1 MSSKYDTLLYK
12 PDEQDRP
19 SIFSHCV
26 PWNPGAQ
33 LQLYPWTSSVQVP
46 LFLQGW
52 LLQVTFW
59 GYKITSRIFVNI
71 ILLNVLSDVTLML
84 KEWRKIVDPFWI
96 SHIFS
101 ILVSVLFNL
110 SIKKLHFSLFRFS
123 DFCWFVCFQVSE
135 TNILRCFW
143 LDRQNFTIFILLFKI
158 VLTQLSTSFSGPRR
172 LALAWISLFFLVVH
186 ASTSIFTTV
195 GYLAAL
201 TRSSNRQYVVKKL
214 FRTRIWMYFGIIT
227 KKCSASF
234 RARFKIS
241 EQKLIAVSMKM

>member
-52 LLQVTFW
+52 LSQVTFW

-84 KEWRKIVDPFWI
+84 KEWRKTVDPFWI

-201 TRSSNRQYVVKKL
+201 TRSSNRQYVVKNCSEHEYECTLELLPRSAQLAFEPDVK
-214 FRTRIWMYFGIIT
+214 FRT
-227 KKCSASF
+227 KN
-234 RARFKIS
+234 
-241 EQKLIAVSMKM
+241 

>member
-1 MSSKYDTLLYK
+1 MKSWCTATIISVDFICASSI
-12 PDEQDRP
+12 
-19 SIFSHCV
+19 IFAGMAV
-26 PWNPGAQ
+26 
-33 LQLYPWTSSVQVP
+33 TSN
-46 LFLQGW
+46 FLG
-52 LLQVTFW
+52 V
-59 GYKITSRIFVNI
+59 I
-71 ILLNVLSDVTLML
+71 ILLNVLRDVTLML

-110 SIKKLHFSLFRFS
+110 SLKKLYFSLFRFS

-143 LDRQNFTIFILLFKI
+143 LDRQNFTILILLFKI
-158 VLTQLSTSFSGPRR
+158 VLTQLSASFSGPRR

-201 TRSSNRQYVVKKL
+201 TRSSNRQYVVKNCSEHEYECTLELLPRSAQLAFEPDLK
-214 FRTRIWMYFGIIT
+214 FRT
-227 KKCSASF
+227 KN
-234 RARFKIS
+234 
-241 EQKLIAVSMKM
+241 